1 MSKSKKILI
10 IDDDKL
16 LLDMY
21 SIKFKEL
28 GHEVETASGPSQAL
42 EKIKAGLVPDAVLLD
57 IVMPG
62 EDGFEFLQEVK
73 KENLLKASKIIIFS
87 NVGQEENVQ
96 KGLNLGAHDFIV
108 KAYYTPSEIVKKVDK
123 ILS

>member
-1 MSKSKKILI
+1 MDKSKTILI
-10 IDDDKL
+10 IDDDKI

-28 GHEVETASGPSQAL
+28 GYTIETASGSAQAL
-42 EKIKAGLVPDAVLLD
+42 EKIKAGFSPNAVLLD

-73 KENLLKASKIIIFS
+73 KENLLKNSKIIIFS

-96 KGLNLGAHDFIV
+96 KGLKLGAHDFIV

-123 ILS
+123 IIS